1 MLKKNVNG
9 IKRMQIVSVKRL
21 LICPFRK
28 CRYEVM
34 FMFWC
39 KARRNFS
46 QTRMQ
51 CDENVIVVTLYQFKC
66 FYFIQGT
73 CKVATGFNG

>member
-1 MLKKNVNG
+1 MLKKKQKKHVNG

-21 LICPFRK
+21 LMCPFKK

-46 QTRMQ
+46 QTKDAM
-51 CDENVIVVTLYQFKC
+51 
-66 FYFIQGT
+66 
-73 CKVATGFNG
+73 